1 VKWRYAIHLAVLI
14 IAGCGGGGGSS
25 APAPAVA
32 ITVTPA
38 KSPVLVNYTSN
49 RVHTTFPSPAAVPDG
64 TQLVFTASSPNI
76 TLLPATA
83 TVAGGVATVRVKSS
97 AAGKYLITATS
108 TVGTTVYSGSA
119 FVTFINQPASVRLSI
134 ALQPV
139 VNNLVALQFT
149 ILNDPGISTF
159 QNFTSYNPGFFASTN
174 LSPGQVP
181 PGNRTN
187 VAAISANGVNITS
200 PAPLF
205 RLTYSIGANGGL
217 PGFSIDPASILASSA
232 AGNIITPI
240 TPVPIFLLNWKYDT
254 DIF

>member
-1 VKWRYAIHLAVLI
+1 VKWRYTIHLAVLI

-25 APAPAVA
+25 APAVA

-38 KSPVLVNYTSN
+38 KSPVLVSYTSN
-49 RVHTTFPSPAAVPDG
+49 RVQTTFPSPATVPDG
-64 TQLVFTASSPNI
+64 TQLVFTTSSPNI

-97 AAGKYLITATS
+97 AAGKYLITAAS
-108 TVGTTVYSGSA
+108 TVGATVYTGNT

-139 VNNLVALQFT
+139 VNNLGGLQFS
-149 ILNDPGISTF
+149 ILNDPGISAF
-159 QNFTSYNPGFFASTN
+159 QNFTSYNPGFLALTN

-187 VAAISANGVNITS
+187 VAAISTGVDITS
-200 PAPLF
+200 TAPLF
-205 RLTYSIGANGGL
+205 RLTYNIGTNGGL
-217 PGFSIDPASILASSA
+217 PAFSVYTSSASSVT
-232 AGNIITPI
+232 GNTFTPI
-240 TPVPIFLLNWKYDT
+240 KPTFLLNWKYDT